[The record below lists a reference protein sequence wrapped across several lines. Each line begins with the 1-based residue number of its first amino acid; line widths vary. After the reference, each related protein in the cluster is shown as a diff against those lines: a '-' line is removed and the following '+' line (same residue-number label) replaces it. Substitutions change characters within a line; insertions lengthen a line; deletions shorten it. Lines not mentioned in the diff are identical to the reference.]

1 MAARRGA
8 RPAARQPGPRGFSL
22 IEMALV
28 LIVLGVLTTLI
39 MPPILA
45 SVRKEKN
52 TQAKNALRS
61 AKDSVIGYAM
71 LNHVLPP
78 TLAAAGVTRDPWSR
92 DYRYW
97 SDSYLT
103 SGTATPDAICTAN
116 STKVV
121 NFLNMKVKGGGV
133 NATAFVLASLGPD
146 GATTLPVPP
155 TKPTDLTNLG
165 DDLVEYVTL
174 AQLKTLVCSPSRTPQ
189 GSELGGRT
197 SANTKIVGNMAK
209 ANKATVTVADNAVTV
224 THAADATGTSSHFGA
239 CQWITDTSG
248 PSAGDCRNGVCTF
261 NRTIEVFFKFKIV
274 SGSKGGF
281 TFVAARNNT
290 VNEPCGAESGV
301 YLAYAGISSNSTSD
315 NVPYI
320 PEPRAGVEYDIT
332 YDSAQDAALSSSTA
346 PRHVIPIFWG
356 QNYVT
361 STPSTATDD
370 NLHGVGAI
378 TAGFNP
384 STVGMYIPF
393 TGGNLTGYEY
403 QTRIRLDRNP
413 DGTMNTTVFVKNSN
427 NTDFS
432 DLSKDYPYGNSSD
445 LKARYQTAWSG
456 TGVGTYYANMNRV
469 RLGWTLGANNTS
481 LFSMQYYGMG
491 FRFK

>member
-1 MAARRGA
+1 MDARRGA
-8 RPAARQPGPRGFSL
+8 RPLARPAAPRGFSL

-28 LIVLGVLTTLI
+28 LIVLGILTTLI
-39 MPPILA
+39 MPPIMA

-52 TQAKNALRS
+52 SQAKTALRA

-71 LNHVLPP
+71 LNHVLPA
-78 TLAAAGVTRDPWSR
+78 TMAAAGTTRDPWGR
-92 DYRYW
+92 DFRYW

-121 NFLNMKVKGGGV
+121 GFQNLKVKGGVV

-146 GATTLPVPP
+146 GTTALPVPP
-155 TKPTDLTNLG
+155 TKPTDLANLG

-174 AQLKTLVCSPSRTPQ
+174 AQLKTLVCSPTRPPR
-189 GSELGGRT
+189 GSELGPRT
-197 SANTKIVGNMAK
+197 PANTKIVGNMAK
-209 ANKATVTVADNAVTV
+209 ANGATVTVADNAVTV
-224 THAADATGTSSHFGA
+224 NHAPDATGTSSHFGA

-248 PSAGDCRNGVCTF
+248 GANGNCTNGVCTF
-261 NRTIEVFFKFKIV
+261 NKTIEVFFKFKIV

-290 VNEPCGAESGV
+290 DNVPCGAESGV
-301 YLAYAGISSNSTSD
+301 YLAYAGINSNSSNY
-315 NVPYI
+315 PYI

-332 YDSAQDAALSSSTA
+332 YDSVQDAALASSTA

-356 QNYVT
+356 QNYVAA
-361 STPSTATDD
+361 TPSTATDD

-403 QTRIRLDRNP
+403 QTRIRMDRNP
-413 DGTMNTTVFVKNSN
+413 DGTMNTTVFVKNTN

-456 TGVGTYYANMNRV
+456 TGAGTHYANMRRV
-469 RLGWTLGANNTS
+469 RLGWTLGTNKTS
-481 LFSMQYYGMG
+481 LFTMQYYGMG